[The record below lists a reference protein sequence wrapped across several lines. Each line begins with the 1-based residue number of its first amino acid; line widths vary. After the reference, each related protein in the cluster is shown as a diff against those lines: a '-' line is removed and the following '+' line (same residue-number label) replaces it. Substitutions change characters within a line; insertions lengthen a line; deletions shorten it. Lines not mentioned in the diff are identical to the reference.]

1 MNRCELADKYHK
13 QGYSCSQSVFA
24 AFGDITGVSEQDS
37 FNIAGGFG
45 GGAGAGEM
53 CGALC
58 GAVMVLGALNP
69 VDNADPVASK
79 RRVQKLS
86 KELLNRFSG
95 CFNAV
100 RCADLLKNP
109 TVADESMVASAKAM
123 GLTKHC
129 DIMINTAV
137 ELLEQ
142 MLEEQKEN

>member
-1 MNRCELADKYHK
+1 MNRCELADSYHK
-13 QGYSCSQSVFA
+13 QGYSCSQSVLA
-24 AFGDITGVSEQDS
+24 AFSDKTGMSVEDS
-37 FNIAGGFG
+37 FNLAGGFG
-45 GGAGAGEM
+45 AGAGSGEM

-58 GAVMVLGALNP
+58 GAVMALGAMNP
-69 VDNADPVASK
+69 VDPADPVASK

-95 CFNAV
+95 CFGYV

-109 TVADESMVASAKAM
+109 TVADENVVASAKAM

-142 MLEEQKEN
+142 MLEEQGK